1 MGYIDSH
8 FQRAF
13 RLTLKDQAIADRAL
27 DGQPEPYRHLDTAI
41 LEALILKGPLGLTD
55 DDIDHMRG
63 LGYARSD
70 AEALELVLSAT
81 YDAAFFLRST
91 PVGQVQD
98 IAAAGVNMPPKT
110 TYFFP
115 KVPTGLVFNPLL

>member
-1 MGYIDSH
+1 M
-8 FQRAF
+8 
-13 RLTLKDQAIADRAL
+13 
-27 DGQPEPYRHLDTAI
+27 

-70 AEALELVLSAT
+70 DEALQLVLSGA
-81 YDAAFFLRST
+81 YDAAFFLRPT
-91 PVGQVQD
+91 PVAQVRE
-98 IAAAGVNMPPKT
+98 IAATGVNMPPKT

-115 KVPTGLVFNPLL
+115 KIPTGLVFNPLL